1 MKRQGAWPRPRSMSA
16 LLTNLL
22 LRAQSNETTWGH
34 IAHLCRIWPDGAV
47 GPNDLPDHVRSSLV
61 APEWVLLASKDLDGL
76 APAVGEIPL
85 AHVWRAAARLGK
97 PIGRLRVVMEPFHLL
112 GGRFSDSS
120 IVHFDLVQLAA
131 IAGSSLGEV
140 WDELS
145 IWPSL
150 SLDLPKLEAN
160 KRDSRP
166 PRRIDEMLSPFMTDV
181 GPHAWAELTPA
192 DVIEEAAQQQVSC
205 GDILNKLAPLCD
217 YGVILPELDSEIYA
231 FRPTPLFGSTLGE
244 LASKQGHPV
253 SKQFAIAALFTEWQ
267 ADKLLGRNP
276 VDIIARSGTPM
287 ELAGA
292 PSDYHLSPRLL
303 QLASL
308 RFDSQAPWISGLDL
322 AHVGVAS
329 ATWQISIREVLDI
342 ARPFKGLGVSVPEIS
357 DRLGR
362 IIVCRE
368 YLGILMA
375 VAYEREIE
383 RREKSEREMDHYVID
398 PLMLILSSTAST
410 SLQILAENLPF
421 LACAGCEVAEAA
433 AFADHLM
440 SRAGGREVDPAKG
453 NASDQSF
460 R

>member
-1 MKRQGAWPRPRSMSA
+1 MEKLPFSPSNSGAIDVSKCGISAFDDIVSALIDTVRGRSQDETSGDQDSLRNLFQTSSRCLLIRERLRELQDAGMQLPNLLAELGSFSSTKRDVRLDPLSELIARLTLPSERFEPWSIGSFDIFGMTLSYSVSAEDVHKAATLLVRFGADVRPLPSAPISISKDISGKLMKRQGAWPRPRSMSA

-76 APAVGEIPL
+76 APAVGEISL
-85 AHVWRAAARLGK
+85 AHAWRAAARLGK
-97 PIGRLRVVMEPFHLL
+97 PIGRLREVMEPFHLL

-217 YGVILPELDSEIYA
+217 YGVILPTIRFS
-231 FRPTPLFGSTLGE
+231 RSTPSGQHPFLAQL
-244 LASKQGHPV
+244 LANWASKQGHPGF
-253 SKQFAIAALFTEWQ
+253 QAIRNCGPVHRMA
-267 ADKLLGRNP
+267 GR
-276 VDIIARSGTPM
+276 
-287 ELAGA
+287 
-292 PSDYHLSPRLL
+292 
-303 QLASL
+303 
-308 RFDSQAPWISGLDL
+308 
-322 AHVGVAS
+322 
-329 ATWQISIREVLDI
+329 
-342 ARPFKGLGVSVPEIS
+342 
-357 DRLGR
+357 
-362 IIVCRE
+362 
-368 YLGILMA
+368 
-375 VAYEREIE
+375 
-383 RREKSEREMDHYVID
+383 
-398 PLMLILSSTAST
+398 
-410 SLQILAENLPF
+410 
-421 LACAGCEVAEAA
+421 
-433 AFADHLM
+433 
-440 SRAGGREVDPAKG
+440 
-453 NASDQSF
+453 
-460 R
+460 